1 MSNIDE
7 VDLAIVDCLME
18 DGRMPSA
25 EIARR
30 VGGISGRT
38 VRYRLERMLEEQ
50 MISVGAIPNADVLGY
65 PVVADVMIQVEAG
78 HVERVARKLASLEFT
93 RYVGCSI
100 GERDVSVQILARD
113 NEELYGFVTEVIA
126 KVPGVV
132 RTTTLIVP
140 VVLKNSY
147 QWRIPKST
155 LSASEPEQRGGG
167 FPARERAGGGGS
179 SAREQ
184 R

>member
-7 VDLAIVDCLME
+7 IDRAIVDCLMR
-18 DGRMPSA
+18 DGRMPAA

-38 VRYRLERMLEEQ
+38 VRYRLERLVAEDL
-50 MISVGAIPNADVLGY
+50 IRIGAIPNAEALGY
-65 PVVADVMIQVEAG
+65 PVVADVIIQVEAG
-78 HVERVARKLASLEFT
+78 RVGEVARRLANFEFT
-93 RYVGCSI
+93 SYVGCSM

-113 NEELYGFVTEVIA
+113 NEELYSLVTEVVA

-140 VVLKNSY
+140 LVLKDVY
-147 QWRIPKST
+147 QWRIPKSA
-155 LSASEPEQRGGG
+155 LSDQEPYGGEVPLRAKVEGGG
-167 FPARERAGGGGS
+167 
-179 SAREQ
+179 
-184 R
+184 